1 MVCLHEVIQHEVPQ
15 SVPVLFAVEDPSKL
29 VFLVEADVLS

>member
-1 MVCLHEVIQHEVPQ
+1 MVWPHEVIQHEVPQ
-15 SVPVLFAVEDPSKL
+15 SVPALSSAEDPSEI